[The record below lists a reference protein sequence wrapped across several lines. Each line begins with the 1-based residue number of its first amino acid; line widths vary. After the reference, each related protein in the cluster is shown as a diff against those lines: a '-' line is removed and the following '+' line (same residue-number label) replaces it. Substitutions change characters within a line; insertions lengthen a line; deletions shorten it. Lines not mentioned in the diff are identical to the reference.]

1 MNNCKNIGYIFMV
14 TGMLLLAVPLLLR
27 AVLVFTLI
35 SFRDFNWPRIYV
47 HCITTP
53 CCGCIKHCELR
64 EILRN

>member
-1 MNNCKNIGYIFMV
+1 MV